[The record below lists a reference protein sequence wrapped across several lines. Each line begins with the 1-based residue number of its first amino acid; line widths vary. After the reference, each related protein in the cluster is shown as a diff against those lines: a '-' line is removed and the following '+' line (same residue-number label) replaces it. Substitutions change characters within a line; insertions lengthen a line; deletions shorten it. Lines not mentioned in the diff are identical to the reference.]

1 MTKLQL
7 LHRALNERLM
17 AAVEQVM
24 EMVGGTVLEYEV
36 EMVRARKENE
46 ELRRRL
52 RWMEG
57 ENPTD
62 WPDIEI
68 DTSGSDQPVLVIDEP
83 VQNCPSIT
91 IEPINVSDLQSL
103 IPDAKLAA
111 AVSIR
116 SADLEII
123 RPKATEATIS
133 GISNNMGWVSSL
145 SYMEPLDCDPTT
157 KSGKG
162 RSRSRRNMMS
172 YACPDCGKVFGRKQ
186 NLNVHMR
193 IHSADKPYAYR
204 SRKACFYG
212 DKKRKRK
219 PHGLFKECP
228 SREIV
233 ENKSDTAKS
242 TGSATVC
249 KPVATACNSLKAEP
263 KKASKISEIRAIE
276 HVGRRRTQAFT
287 RENMHQCLECKKLFK
302 KASKLA
308 VHIKKTHRRV
318 LASQKEQDDDVEIN
332 KMNEKSPEHSKL
344 PQEEEKKSQDS
355 NVRSDDSKT
364 ASELPEAKIA
374 EANENNLES
383 KPISRGNNKSKGR
396 IPVESTEDTGPLERP
411 LSCREC
417 GKTYVNAGSLIT
429 HERSHIAKRL
439 QKEMEKQ
446 PPIVLSRLR
455 EKKPKPQEQVA
466 KKSRKNSTN
475 DKPSYTCPFCET
487 VYGHRTRLMV
497 HIQSHN
503 CEKTY
508 SYQEIKELFHGDRT
522 KSEVP
527 DSSSQEPAKENNDGN
542 GGLAETESHATVSQD
557 HSSPS
562 EPVESVEPS
571 SAGSEVKFSLLPQQS
586 SSASSNCVTT
596 QAGTGLKLNST
607 LTRYFQLQPR
617 IVLQPVNVKSKVCTL
632 PEERDPGLVK
642 TDPSAHVPMRSSH
655 TESLPKQRISDIE
668 PVCVDFSD
676 ADGSDD
682 NDWSDVLHH
691 LDEDLAQQQTAP
703 EKLADVETVD
713 ISHLES
719 PQKDIDAS
727 SDVEFIPERT
737 EKHSARGDLSNS
749 DDVVATSVQVTGKHG
764 GSTGTICGLKFASKP
779 SLSRHMRIHNSP
791 GHTRRS
797 VNFEATCNIVDN
809 SETKVEEQVGGEQT
823 PEAQKEDS
831 TSNLSEIIEEM
842 DSEMCSFPSLSQS
855 PTHDPDI
862 DTSTISTGGSE
873 TKAKSRKPKKKS
885 MEKKVLYCRFC
896 DKACRKI
903 DLHLKFDHPREPEV
917 MNALRRGKNA
927 EERKRLLSGL
937 CSLKSS
943 KSSGSPD
950 AALNDDLVHCLF
962 CQGSYRRNQF
972 WKHALVCKP
981 KKAEEES
988 TVSEAADSV
997 CIIKPSPENKSSK
1010 AEKSPEKVMKDTT
1023 SSSASEELA
1032 NAPVHEDHPSTVRT
1046 TADRHTGN
1054 LSLDASSAD
1063 VQRTVP
1069 TTANPCISVSGGSD
1083 NLVPNLKSGCS
1094 PVQDGVSSETG
1105 QPSDPEA
1112 GHVKEE
1118 MDKNGE
1124 DTGNTCSDLGLPLDF
1139 RLHHSI
1145 KRKLDSQDSEITEA
1159 KTKKKMQSDSLQPA
1173 DEEAEAAAQSK
1184 NCPHCSA
1191 TSCSPHQCTSSD

>member
-466 KKSRKNSTN
+466 K
-475 DKPSYTCPFCET
+475 
-487 VYGHRTRLMV
+487 
-497 HIQSHN
+497 
-503 CEKTY
+503 
-508 SYQEIKELFHGDRT
+508 
-522 KSEVP
+522 
-527 DSSSQEPAKENNDGN
+527 PAKENNDGN

-571 SAGSEVKFSLLPQQS
+571 SAGGEVKFSLLPQQS

-903 DLHLKFDHPREPEV
+903 DLHLKFDHPREPE
-917 MNALRRGKNA
+917 
-927 EERKRLLSGL
+927 
-937 CSLKSS
+937 
-943 KSSGSPD
+943 
-950 AALNDDLVHCLF
+950 
-962 CQGSYRRNQF
+962 GSYRRNQF

-997 CIIKPSPENKSSK
+997 CIIEPSPENKSSK